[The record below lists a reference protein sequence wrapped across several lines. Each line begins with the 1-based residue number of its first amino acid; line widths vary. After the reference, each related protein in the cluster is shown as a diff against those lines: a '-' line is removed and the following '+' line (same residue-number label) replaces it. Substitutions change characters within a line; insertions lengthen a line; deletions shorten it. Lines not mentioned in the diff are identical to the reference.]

1 MLTRIGQK
9 VSGGVLLAR
18 EIIPTIRRAAGPR
31 LRWRAL
37 QKAGVVVVGDNT
49 YGFPNVFFW
58 GDDTKLHIG
67 KYCSIAEGVVIV
79 LGGEHRMDWVT
90 TFPFSAL
97 ARDWPQAKQNKGH
110 PSSKGDVVIGNDVWI
125 GQGALILS
133 GVTIGDGAVIG
144 AGSVV
149 TKDVEDYAI
158 AAGNPAKFV
167 KFRFDLDTRIG
178 LKKLLWWNWSDSKVA
193 GNIGKLM
200 CTPEE
205 SSLLL
210 NN

>member
-1 MLTRIGQK
+1 MLKRSIRK
-9 VSGGVLLAR
+9 VISGLRLIKG
-18 EIIPTIRRAAGPR
+18 IIPSIRRGAGPR
-31 LRWRAL
+31 LRWHTL
-37 QKAGVVVVGDNT
+37 QRAGVVHVGDHT
-49 YGFPNVFFW
+49 YGFPNVYSW
-58 GDDTKLHIG
+58 GDDTKLYIG

-79 LGGEHRMDWVT
+79 LGGEHRMDWIT
-90 TFPFSAL
+90 TFPFSTL
-97 ARDWPQAKQNKGH
+97 ARDWPQAKQINGH
-110 PSSKGDVVIGNDVWI
+110 PSTKGDVVIGNDVWI

-167 KFRFDLDTRIG
+167 KFRFDQVTRIG
-178 LKKLLWWNWSDSKVA
+178 LKKLSWWNWSDEEVA
-193 GNIGKLM
+193 KNVGQLM

-205 SSLLL
+205 SSFLL
-210 NN
+210 NE

>member
-1 MLTRIGQK
+1 VVQL
-9 VSGGVLLAR
+9 VR
-18 EIIPTIRRAAGPR
+18 EIIPTIRRGAGPR

-37 QKAGVVVVGDNT
+37 QKAGVVVVGDHT
-49 YGFPNVFFW
+49 YGFPNIYSW

-97 ARDWPQAKQNKGH
+97 ARDWPPAKQIKGH
-110 PSSKGDVVIGNDVWI
+110 PSTKGDVVIGNDVWI

-149 TKDVEDYAI
+149 TKDVKDYAI

-167 KFRFDLDTRIG
+167 KFRFDQATRIG
-178 LKKLLWWNWSDSKVA
+178 LKKLLWWNWSDEKVV
-193 GNIGKLM
+193 GNMGKLM

-205 SSLLL
+205 SGLLS